1 MIKSAPTK
9 RMLEQWQA
17 CFLQYRHQLSPNK
30 KTGAELLRYLREKY
44 PLQQIHEPAALSV
57 VAGNVTDNAF
67 FAEKLPAG
75 AAPDPVAF
83 FVENTGKGKTLYQ
96 QQKSSE
102 KAAENIFVGIDLA
115 TGYFL
120 VEGSEQLWDELCAFS
135 GLDKRDLENY
145 VCVGLYLGC
154 LKKFGRLQ
162 DVLG

>member
-30 KTGAELLRYLREKY
+30 QTGAELLRYLREKY

-67 FAEKLPAG
+67 FAEKLPAS

-83 FVENTGKGKTLYQ
+83 MIGE
-96 QQKSSE
+96 
-102 KAAENIFVGIDLA
+102 IFVGVDLA

-135 GLDKRDLENY
+135 GLDERDLENY
-145 VCVGLYLGC
+145 VCVGLYLDC
-154 LKKFGRLQ
+154 LKKLGRLQ